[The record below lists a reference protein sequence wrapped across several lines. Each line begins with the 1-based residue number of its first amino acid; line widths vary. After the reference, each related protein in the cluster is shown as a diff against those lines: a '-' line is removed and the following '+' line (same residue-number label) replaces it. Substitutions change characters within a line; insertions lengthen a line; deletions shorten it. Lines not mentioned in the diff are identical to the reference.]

1 MTAFRRSTLLLALA
15 GSLSLLVAGPSS
27 GTPSPLRVA
36 VEGPQTGSQ
45 APNGL
50 DQLRGVR
57 LAVSQLN
64 AHGGL
69 WNGRKVAI
77 VAADDKAE
85 AARGKTVA
93 RRVIAKRI
101 HFVIGPYNS
110 SVGLA
115 NLSLY
120 RKHHV
125 LPLWMTSEDKTG
137 GLGATVQPM
146 NSQIAPIEAR
156 YAEQLHVK
164 RVAMLVDDTANGA
177 FTRGMATRLRA
188 DLTHDGV
195 SVSWMSIKETTAKG
209 LPSTYY
215 PDEVAKALATK
226 PDLVYVS
233 TYFPEGA
240 RIAKAL
246 ANEGSSPPCLMGLA
260 NVDNAFV
267 AQTTLSQAERCVF
280 SGVPAATEMPSARK
294 YVGRYRAAF
303 GKKPSVWGSFTYD
316 SARILFRA
324 INRAKSFDVAKVERA
339 LRRTKGF
346 HGATGTIAINAK
358 TGYRKTVPVSILRV
372 DKRKRFVPTK

>member
-1 MTAFRRSTLLLALA
+1 MTAFRRLASLLALA
-15 GSLSLLVAGPSS
+15 GFLSALVAATGSS
-27 GTPSPLRVA
+27 SPAPLRIA
-36 VEGPQTGSQ
+36 VEGPQTGAQ

-77 VAADDKAE
+77 FQADDKAE
-85 AARGKTVA
+85 ASRGKAVA
-93 RRVIAKRI
+93 HQVIAKGI
-101 HFVIGPYNS
+101 GFVIGPYNS

-115 NLSLY
+115 NLSIY
-120 RKHHV
+120 RSHHV
-125 LPLWMTSEDKTG
+125 LPLWMTSEDKTAG
-137 GLGATVQPM
+137 IGATVQPM

-156 YAEQLHVK
+156 YVEQLGARK
-164 RVAMLVDDTANGA
+164 VAMLVDDTTNGA
-177 FTRGMATRLRA
+177 FTKGMATRLRA
-188 DLTHDGV
+188 VLQKAGA
-195 SVSWMSIKETTAKG
+195 SVDWLSIKETTAKG

-215 PDEVAKALATK
+215 ADEVSTALGTK

-233 TYFPEGA
+233 TYFPEGV

-246 ANEGSSPPCLMGLA
+246 AAAGANPPCLMGLA

-267 AQTTLSQAERCVF
+267 AQTTLSQAQRCEF
-280 SGVPAATEMPSARK
+280 SGVPAATEMPSAK
-294 YVGRYRAAF
+294 TYVGRYRAAF

-324 INRAKSFDVAKVERA
+324 MNQAKSLDFGKVERA

-346 HGATGTIAINAK
+346 RGATGTIAINRK
-358 TGYRKTVPVSILRV
+358 TGYRKAVPVSILRV
-372 DKRKRFVPTK
+372 SKRKRFVLAK

>member
-1 MTAFRRSTLLLALA
+1 MTAFRRSTLLLALT
-15 GSLSLLVAGPSS
+15 GFLSLLVAGTGS
-27 GTPSPLRVA
+27 GSPAPLRIA

-57 LAVSQLN
+57 LAVRQLN

-93 RRVIAKRI
+93 RQVIAKRI

-120 RKHHV
+120 RSHHV

-164 RVAMLVDDTANGA
+164 RIAMLVDDTPNGA
-177 FTRGMATRLRA
+177 FTKGMATRLRA

-195 SVSWMSIKETTAKG
+195 SVSWTSIKETTANG

-246 ANEGSSPPCLMGLA
+246 AKGGSSPPCLMGLA

-267 AQTTLSQAERCVF
+267 AQTTLSQAQRCVF
-280 SGVPAATEMPSARK
+280 SGVPAATEMPSAK
-294 YVGRYRAAF
+294 TYVGQYRAAF

-339 LRRTKGF
+339 LRRTNGF

-372 DKRKRFVPTK
+372 DKQKRFVPTK

>member
-1 MTAFRRSTLLLALA
+1 MTAFRRLAWVLALA
-15 GSLSLLVAGPSS
+15 GLLSLLVVGTGS
-27 GTPSPLRVA
+27 GSRAPLLIA
-36 VEGPQTGSQ
+36 VEGPQTGAQ

-57 LAVSQLN
+57 LAVKQLN

-77 VAADDKAE
+77 FKADDKAE
-85 AARGKTVA
+85 ASRGKAVA
-93 RRVIAKRI
+93 RQVIAKRI

-120 RKHHV
+120 RSHHV
-125 LPLWMTSEDKTG
+125 LPLWMTSEDKTQG
-137 GLGATVQPM
+137 IGATVQPM
-146 NSQIAPIEAR
+146 NSQIAPIEER
-156 YAEQLHVK
+156 YVESLHAK
-164 RVAMLVDDTANGA
+164 KVAMLVDDTANGA
-177 FTRGMATRLRA
+177 FTRGMATRLRKALLA
-188 DLTHDGV
+188 DGA
-195 SVSWMSIKETTAKG
+195 SVTWISVKETTAPG
-209 LPSTYY
+209 LSSTYY
-215 PDEVAKALATK
+215 ADKVAVALGTK
-226 PDLVYVS
+226 PDVVYVS
-233 TYFPEGA
+233 TYFPEGV

-246 ANEGSSPPCLMGLA
+246 AKAGTNPPCLMGLA

-267 AQTTLSQAERCVF
+267 AKTSLSQAQRCVF
-280 SGVPAATEMPSARK
+280 SGVPAATEMPSAK
-294 YVGRYRAAF
+294 TYVGQYRAAF

-324 INRAKSFDVAKVERA
+324 INRAKSVDFAKVERA

-358 TGYRKTVPVSILRV
+358 TGYRKAVPVSILRV
-372 DKRKRFVPTK
+372 SKQKRFVLAK

>member
-1 MTAFRRSTLLLALA
+1 MTAFRRSVSLLALA
-15 GSLSLLVAGPSS
+15 GLLSLFAAATGSS
-27 GTPSPLRVA
+27 TPAPLTIA

-69 WNGRKVAI
+69 WNGRRVAI
-77 VAADDKAE
+77 FQADDKAD
-85 AARGKTVA
+85 ASRGKAVA
-93 RRVIAKRI
+93 HHVIAKGI
-101 HFVIGPYNS
+101 GFVIGPYNS

-115 NLSLY
+115 NLSIY
-120 RKHHV
+120 RGHHV

-137 GLGATVQPM
+137 GVGATVQPM

-156 YAEQLHVK
+156 YVETLGTK
-164 RVAMLVDDTANGA
+164 KVAMLVDDTANGA
-177 FTRGMATRLRA
+177 FTKGMATRLRA
-188 DLTHDGV
+188 ALEKAGA
-195 SVSWMSIKETTAKG
+195 SVDWLSIKETTAKG

-215 PDEVAKALATK
+215 ADEVSKALGTK

-233 TYFPEGA
+233 TYFPEGV

-246 ANEGSSPPCLMGLA
+246 ASAGANPPCLMGLA

-267 AQTTLSQAERCVF
+267 AQTTLSQAQRCAF
-280 SGVPAATEMPSARK
+280 SGVPAASEMPSAK
-294 YVGRYRAAF
+294 TYVRQYRAAF

-324 INRAKSFDVAKVERA
+324 MNRAKSFEFAKVERS

-346 HGATGTIAINAK
+346 HGATGTIAINSK

-372 DKRKRFVPTK
+372 NKQKRFVIAK

>member
-1 MTAFRRSTLLLALA
+1 MTFRRSTLLLALA
-15 GSLSLLVAGPSS
+15 GFLSLLVAGTGS
-27 GTPSPLRVA
+27 GSPAPLRVA

-69 WNGRKVAI
+69 WNGRKVSI

-85 AARGKTVA
+85 AARGKAVA
-93 RRVIAKRI
+93 RQVIAKQI
-101 HFVIGPYNS
+101 HFVVGPYNS

-120 RKHHV
+120 RSHHV

-164 RVAMLVDDTANGA
+164 HVAMLVDDTPNGA
-177 FTRGMATRLRA
+177 FTKGMATRLRA

-195 SVSWMSIKETTAKG
+195 SVSWTSVKETTAKG

-215 PDEVAKALATK
+215 SDEVAKALATK

-246 ANEGSSPPCLMGLA
+246 ANAGSSPSCLMGLA

-267 AQTTLSQAERCVF
+267 AQTTLSQAQRCVF
-280 SGVPAATEMPSARK
+280 SGVPAATEMPSAK
-294 YVGRYRAAF
+294 TYVAQYRAAF

-324 INRAKSFDVAKVERA
+324 IDRAKSFDVAKVERA
-339 LRRTKGF
+339 LRRTQGF
-346 HGATGTIAINAK
+346 RGATGTIAIDAK

-372 DKRKRFVPTK
+372 DKQKRFVPTK